1 MKSNWEQMLVKNQS
15 TREIDPWLIIPC
27 SDIGKKNI
35 FPRTFLKRE
44 AGRIRDSEGETYG
57 G

>member
-15 TREIDPWLIIPC
+15 TREINHWLIILC
-27 SDIGKKNI
+27 SNIGKKNI
-35 FPRTFLKRE
+35 SPRTFLKRE
-44 AGRIRDSEGETYG
+44 AGRIIDSEGESHG

>member
-1 MKSNWEQMLVKNQS
+1 MESNWEKMLVKNQS

-44 AGRIRDSEGETYG
+44 AGRIRDSEGGSYG